1 MTKSNSRRLESDV
14 EDIEIEDLLQDSEFA
29 SEFDD
34 GRELTALIRSLVE
47 IRKNQHLKQSELAK
61 RIGISQS
68 SLSEFESGNHD
79 PYFSSIQRYARALGM
94 KFLPVLATR
103 WAKDVTVQDIQVSAQ
118 PGIWSG
124 SDFKVMKIAYE
135 SGGAQ
140 GQSYGKWRR
149 TSQEPVLS

>member
-1 MTKSNSRRLESDV
+1 VTKSRSKRLMSDV
-14 EDIEIEDLLQDSEFA
+14 EDIDIEDLLQDSELA

-47 IRKNQHLKQSELAK
+47 IRKNQRLNQSELAK

-118 PGIWSG
+118 PGLWSG
-124 SDFKVMKIAYE
+124 IDSKVMKIAYE
-135 SGGAQ
+135 SGGVQ
-140 GQSYGKWRR
+140 GNSYGKWQK
-149 TSQEPVLS
+149 TSQESVLS